1 MGLFSHNKENIAPV
15 SPMAS
20 VLGEHLFYLDGR
32 GANLFVHENCVV
44 IDRTKGGLMNLGNR
58 TYKIIPFRYIVSIQ
72 VKSTGATTGFIEF
85 STYAHE
91 FTEMKG
97 FDRVNDENT
106 VNFGSEK
113 SVEACRK
120 IVEYIVPKIL

>member
-1 MGLFSHNKENIAPV
+1 MGLFSHNKENVAPV

-58 TYKIIPFRYIVSIQ
+58 TYKIIPFRYIVSSLPPDTMYPKKEPFVPIQ
-72 VKSTGATTGFIEF
+72 GLF
-85 STYAHE
+85 
-91 FTEMKG
+91 
-97 FDRVNDENT
+97 
-106 VNFGSEK
+106 
-113 SVEACRK
+113 
-120 IVEYIVPKIL
+120 